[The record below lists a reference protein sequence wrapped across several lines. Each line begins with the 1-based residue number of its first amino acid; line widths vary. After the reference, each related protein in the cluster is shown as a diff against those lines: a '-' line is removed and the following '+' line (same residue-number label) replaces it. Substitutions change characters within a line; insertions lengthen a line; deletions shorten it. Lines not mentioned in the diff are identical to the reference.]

1 MFKKVVLPTVAVSGM
16 IFVGFAML
24 VAQYGSER
32 IEIQL
37 DNQSFFHGEVR
48 DVVSPRM
55 GVALGL
61 MLGVG
66 SISVI
71 GYSKSASK
79 LKKLEKQLSYVQKT
93 VLEKDVQIK
102 ELREQEK
109 IGNLEFVDFSR
120 S

>member
-16 IFVGFAML
+16 IFVGFAVL

-71 GYSKSASK
+71 GYSQSASK
-79 LKKLEKQLSYVQKT
+79 LKKLEKQLSSVQKT